1 MHIDLCTVCF
11 PYHAATAKQ
20 ACAQNSVVLQVLR
33 PQMASSFA
41 LTSQASLTPGSLQI
55 QDLIPSSSLFLKCFP
70 LHDAYGTFCCRPVKG
85 WFLDNLRSNK
95 EPVASSPLV

>member
-1 MHIDLCTVCF
+1 M
-11 PYHAATAKQ
+11 
-20 ACAQNSVVLQVLR
+20 LQVLR

-41 LTSQASLTPGSLQI
+41 LTLQASLIPGRLQM
-55 QDLIPSSSLFLKCFP
+55 QDIIRSSSLFLLCSP
-70 LHDAYGTFCCRPVKG
+70 LADAYGSVCCRPIKG